1 MTDQE
6 FENIIKNSL
15 KTNANPDRGSFSHL
29 LSILNNPV
37 TEIKQVRYSI
47 QTPTSNII
55 SNRIT
60 SFISIWRSNRII
72 LVPSF
77 ILLLFIGIFS
87 LSMHTT
93 TYGSSIEQL
102 AQKDESIKELA
113 IVDDDDPALFLTG
126 FDEPDIN
133 DLSILQYDL

>member
-1 MTDQE
+1 MTNQE
-6 FENIIKNSL
+6 FENIIKKSL
-15 KTNANPDRGSFSHL
+15 KTNASPDRGSFSHL

-37 TEIKQVRYSI
+37 TETKQVRYSI

-55 SNRIT
+55 SRIT

-113 IVDDDDPALFLTG
+113 IVDDDDPALSITG

-133 DLSILQYDL
+133 DLSILQNDL